1 MGSHGYEGWKDAT
14 EQAVEAFLSV
24 LPGRFSAQKG
34 LYRKGTVPGDVA
46 SPNNCVA
53 NLVIFGMFLKTWLLE
68 AGD

>member
-1 MGSHGYEGWKDAT
+1 MGSRGCEGWKGAP
-14 EQAVEAFLSV
+14 EQAVGAFLSV

-34 LYRKGTVPGDVA
+34 PYRKGAVPGDVA
-46 SPNNCVA
+46 GPNNCVT